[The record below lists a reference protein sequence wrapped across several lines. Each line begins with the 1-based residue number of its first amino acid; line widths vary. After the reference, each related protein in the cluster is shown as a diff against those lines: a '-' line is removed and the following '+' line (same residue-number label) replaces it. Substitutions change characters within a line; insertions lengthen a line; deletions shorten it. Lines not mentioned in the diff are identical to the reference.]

1 MKGQSSITQHLPFLR
16 DCKVTYNSNLELK
29 SAMCDKCPLNEIKT
43 KFKHKFQSVFFK
55 RKFNVQQ
62 SPRLSFNLREGLPSL
77 FGLDERQ
84 GDGSGFK
91 GVNALS
97 PGCIYSTLGETGLFK
112 TLADTGLLVGIGM
125 TWERFSLTV
134 ESKCF
139 CCSGYC
145 TGGSHIFDVH
155 RSTRL
160 N

>member
-1 MKGQSSITQHLPFLR
+1 MSAKLNKN
-16 DCKVTYNSNLELK
+16 KVQAQVS
-29 SAMCDKCPLNEIKT
+29 KCL
-43 KFKHKFQSVFFK
+43 FK

-97 PGCIYSTLGETGLFK
+97 WGCIFSTLGETGLFK

-134 ESKCF
+134 ESKRI
-139 CCSGYC
+139 SILIK
-145 TGGSHIFDVH
+145 SLQLDQ
-155 RSTRL
+155 S
-160 N
+160 NPK